1 MKPVNNKVADS
12 NSPRYHHF
20 PYPILVR
27 MRAALTIFAPIAIRM
42 FPITRLGSTFLR
54 QNRYADQTAP
64 PIRAMAPYILKIG
77 VRSRMTP
84 PLDGVGIISLYCSLI
99 AILLENFETSSIGI
113 VWSIIIRA
121 AKLPNKSTGT
131 VNRTHFLENSK

>member
-27 MRAALTIFAPIAIRM
+27 ILAALTIVAPIAIRM
-42 FPITRLGSTFLR
+42 LPNTRLDNTRLR
-54 QNRYADQTAP
+54 QNKYADQMAP
-64 PIRAMAPYILKIG
+64 PIRAVAPYILKIG

-99 AILLENFETSSIGI
+99 AILLENFETSSIDI
-113 VWSIIIRA
+113 VWSIMIKA
-121 AKLPNKSTGT
+121 AKLPNKSSVT
-131 VNRTHFLENSK
+131 VNRVHCLEDSK